1 MANFRQKVGEFS
13 KNIPS
18 QHRFR
23 KKISFS
29 CCEGSG
35 KRLNLRAEKHRSIY
49 DIAPDGAE
57 NRGLMVGKFA
67 EVGGTMAEWFRASAP
82 PGSGVERVERGGEGV
97 LQERAHGHGAY
108 SAGHRGDGAGNGGD
122 GIEIDIAHHA
132 EARGA

>member
-1 MANFRQKVGEFS
+1 MWAYVCVRVRSAGGLHLRVSGGGGKRGREAARGASFRQKVGEFS

-35 KRLNLRAEKHRSIY
+35 KRLNLRTEKHRSIN

-57 NRGLMVGKFA
+57 NRGLPAEKFA

-82 PGSGVERVERGGEGV
+82 PDSGVERVERGGEGV
-97 LQERAHGHGAY
+97 LQE
-108 SAGHRGDGAGNGGD
+108 
-122 GIEIDIAHHA
+122 
-132 EARGA
+132 